1 MFRLKVKQNTA
12 LSARWSTG
20 HNTGSILSLV
30 HSSWTSSCPAVK
42 EKKAAMPHQQQ
53 QQRDVSKLRGSRL
66 TKKKNFT
73 TERHE
78 LTERVSREVDDTKT
92 KPRSCSCSSPSS
104 ATQSPPG
111 SAPCPF
117 TPVRHVYLLH
127 PARCGASHPPA
138 NICNRTRTFTALCKE
153 TGWHSSEAV
162 ATVEES
168 DVRKV

>member
-42 EKKAAMPHQQQ
+42 EKKKSSHAPSAAAAWCQQAE
-53 QQRDVSKLRGSRL
+53 RL
-66 TKKKNFT
+66 ALDEKKISPPSVM
-73 TERHE
+73 E

-92 KPRSCSCSSPSS
+92 KPRSCSSSSPSS

-127 PARCGASHPPA
+127 PARCGVSHPPA
-138 NICNRTRTFTALCKE
+138 NICNRTRTFTALCKK

>member
-1 MFRLKVKQNTA
+1 MIRLKVKQNTA

-42 EKKAAMPHQQQ
+42 EKKKQPCPISSSSSVMSASWEA
-53 QQRDVSKLRGSRL
+53 RAWR
-66 TKKKNFT
+66 KKISPPSVM
-73 TERHE
+73 E

-92 KPRSCSCSSPSS
+92 KPRSCSSSSPSS

-127 PARCGASHPPA
+127 PARCGVSHPPA
-138 NICNRTRTFTALCKE
+138 NICNRTRTFTALCKK